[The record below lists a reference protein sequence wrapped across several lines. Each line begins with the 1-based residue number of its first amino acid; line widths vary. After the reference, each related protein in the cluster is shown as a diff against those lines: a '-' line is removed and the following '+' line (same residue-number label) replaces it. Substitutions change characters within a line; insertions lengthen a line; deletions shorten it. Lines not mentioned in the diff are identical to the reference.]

1 MWNDMR
7 FRLRSLFRRS
17 LVETEMDE
25 ELRFHL
31 EKEVE
36 KYTASGMTRE
46 EASRRARLV
55 FGGREQIK
63 EDCREAHGTSLLE
76 SSVQDVRYAARQ
88 LMGNPLFSVTLVLT
102 LALSIGANSAI
113 FSVVDSVLLKSLP
126 YEHPDRIARIFLT
139 SSEYPK
145 FPLNPFDFRDYRARS
160 RSFESM
166 AAYVR
171 GDMQLSGNSGEPQ
184 LLRGFHTTA
193 GYFHV
198 LGLNP
203 ELGHE
208 FDQKAEVPGSGLEVI
223 LSDRLWHSQFGGDPE
238 ILGRKITLDARPYT
252 VVGIMP
258 KGAEHPGNNYHAI
271 AYGED
276 VDIWTPF
283 VFAGNPAQRGAHY
296 LDAIG
301 RLKDGVTKEQAAGEL
316 SALMTQLARESG
328 HTGSGWKVMVTSL
341 NQEVVGSSRTILLVL
356 LGTVGMVLL
365 IACSNAANLLLA
377 RAANRQREIAVR
389 LALGASRSRLIR
401 QLLTESVLIALV
413 AGALGLAMAVAGV
426 RVLVSLLPADFP
438 RSHEIHVSAAVF
450 LFTFLI
456 SVATGILFGLTPA
469 IQASRTDPRQGLHE
483 GGRSATVS
491 RRFNRLR
498 NALVVAEVSLACVLL
513 IGAGLLLRSLVNL
526 LHLDPGFQQ
535 NHVLSATLSLPE
547 AAYPKRGDI
556 QQFDLRLDEAL
567 NSLPG
572 IESAGVGSDL
582 PWTGYDENMNF
593 DIEGK
598 QPPPHEE
605 FHGRY
610 HYASP
615 DYFRTL
621 GISLLSGR
629 FFTKAD
635 NQNAPKVVIINRSMA
650 NHYWPNEEVVGKRIT
665 FDDKPKET
673 DWFTVV
679 GVVGDVKDRPNSSEA
694 EAALWWSD
702 QQLAF
707 GQMSMVVRGAA
718 NPQVL
723 ADGIRSAVRQLD
735 PKLAVGDV
743 RLMDQIVDAS
753 VSTPRFAFVLVGLF
767 AGLAILL
774 AAIGTYGVIAYS
786 VSQRTSEFGLRMALG
801 AQRADV
807 LRLVLAQAAKL
818 VFSGTVLGI
827 ALALALGRVLS
838 SIIYN
843 VSPAD
848 PLTFTAVGLMVV
860 TIAVFACYL
869 PARRATKTN
878 PMTALRAE

>member
-1 MWNDMR
+1 MWNDVR
-7 FRLRSLFRRS
+7 FRVRSLFRRRV
-17 LVETEMDE
+17 VETEMDE
-25 ELRFHL
+25 ELRFHF

-36 KYTASGMTRE
+36 KNMQSGMGRAEATRQ
-46 EASRRARLV
+46 ARLA

-63 EDCREAHGTSLLE
+63 EDCREAHGTSFIE
-76 SSVQDVRYAARQ
+76 NAMQDVRYAARQ
-88 LMGNPLFSVTLVLT
+88 LKGNPLFSVALVLT

-126 YEHPDRIARIFLT
+126 YEHPDRIVRIYLT

-145 FPLNPFDFRDYRARS
+145 FPLNPFDFRDYRTRS

-166 AAYVR
+166 AAYTR
-171 GDMQLSGNSGEPQ
+171 GDMQLSGNSSEPQ
-184 LLRGFHTTA
+184 LLRGFYVTS

-198 LGLNP
+198 LGLRP
-203 ELGHE
+203 ELGQE
-208 FDQKAEVPGSGLEVI
+208 FDRKAEVPGSALQVI
-223 LSDRLWHSQFGGDPE
+223 LSDRLWRSQFGGDPN
-238 ILGRKITLDARPYT
+238 ILGRKITLDARPHT
-252 VVGIMP
+252 VIGVMS
-258 KGAEHPGNNYHAI
+258 KGAEHPGNNYRSV
-271 AYGED
+271 AYGDD

-283 VFAGNPAQRGAHY
+283 VFQGNPAQRGAHY

-301 RLKDGVTKEQAAGEL
+301 RLKDSVTREQAAAEL
-316 SALMTQLARESG
+316 SALMTQIAREG
-328 HTGSGWKVMVTSL
+328 GQAGSGWKVMVSSL
-341 NQEVVGSSRTILLVL
+341 TQEVVGSSRTILLVL

-377 RAANRQREIAVR
+377 RAASRQREIAVR
-389 LALGASRSRLIR
+389 LALGASRSRLVG
-401 QLLTESVLIALV
+401 QLLTESVLVALI
-413 AGALGLAMAVAGV
+413 AGALGLAMAVGGV
-426 RVLVSLLPADFP
+426 RALVSLLPANFP

-456 SVATGILFGLTPA
+456 SIATGVLFGLTPA

-526 LHLDPGFQQ
+526 LHLNPGFQQ
-535 NHVLSATLSLPE
+535 NHILSATLSLPE
-547 AAYPKRGDI
+547 AAYPKKGDV
-556 QQFDLRLDEAL
+556 QRFNLRLDEAL

-593 DIEGK
+593 NIEGK

-615 DYFRTL
+615 EYFSTL
-621 GISLLSGR
+621 GIPLLSGR
-629 FFTKAD
+629 FFTEAD
-635 NQNAPKVVIINRSMA
+635 NQSAPKVVILNRSMA
-650 NHYWPNEEVVGKRIT
+650 KHYWPNEEVVGKRIT
-665 FDDKPKET
+665 FDEKPKEK

-679 GVVGDVKDRPNSSEA
+679 GVVGDVKDKPNSGEA
-694 EAALWWSD
+694 EPALWWSD
-702 QQLAF
+702 QQIVF
-707 GQMSMVVRGAA
+707 GQMSVVVRGTAS
-718 NPQVL
+718 PQVL
-723 ADGIRSAVRQLD
+723 AEGVRSAVRQID
-735 PKLAVGDV
+735 PKLAVADV

-827 ALALALGRVLS
+827 VLALGLGRVLS
-838 SIIYN
+838 SIIYDVN
-843 VSPAD
+843 PAD
-848 PLTFTAVGLMVV
+848 PLTFAAAGLIVVAV
-860 TIAVFACYL
+860 AVFACYL
-869 PARRATKTN
+869 PARRATGTN